1 MAADGYVLN
10 IPKSVLNKLDSADKK
25 IEQIA
30 KTSQETQR
38 VVTQAFT
45 DMANGINPFIN
56 KAKEAS
62 KGLKSIASKESST
75 EAGKLAN
82 NIAKIS
88 EQVNKISSS
97 PIDGLNKKI
106 ESLRSLLSNSSA
118 VIQNIDNQT
127 KSLISGEISYLEQEK
142 RSISSTNSSWNEY
155 LDTLNQTSLTA
166 QRQKEAMEQLNA
178 SFRSGNS
185 ELQKRAKA
193 TDEYRAS
200 VEAAYA
206 ADQKRID
213 KTNYQKEIQAEKE
226 KQKAIRQTEAEKNV
240 LIEVLL
246 NRQR

>member
-97 PIDGLNKKI
+97 PIDGLNKK
-106 ESLRSLLSNSSA
+106 
-118 VIQNIDNQT
+118 
-127 KSLISGEISYLEQEK
+127 
-142 RSISSTNSSWNEY
+142 
-155 LDTLNQTSLTA
+155 
-166 QRQKEAMEQLNA
+166 
-178 SFRSGNS
+178 
-185 ELQKRAKA
+185 
-193 TDEYRAS
+193 
-200 VEAAYA
+200 
-206 ADQKRID
+206 
-213 KTNYQKEIQAEKE
+213 
-226 KQKAIRQTEAEKNV
+226 
-240 LIEVLL
+240 
-246 NRQR
+246 